1 MVVFFHA
8 VMYLYQGKGKKKH
21 PNVMLQYVLSCMREA
36 THICL
41 NRI

>member
-1 MVVFFHA
+1 MISFHA
-8 VMYLYQGKGKKKH
+8 FMFLYQRKGKNA
-21 PNVMLQYVLSCMREA
+21 NVMLRYVLSCMREA

>member
-1 MVVFFHA
+1 MQ
-8 VMYLYQGKGKKKH
+8 LCICTKGKEKKN
-21 PNVMLQYVLSCMREA
+21 PNIVLQYVLSCMREA